1 MQVAA
6 PLSTIINWEREQEFW
21 CPDFYVV
28 TYVGDKESRAVIR
41 EHEFSFFEDAVK
53 VREEK
58 KMEEREKGLQAGPK
72 ATRLK
77 GDRPV
82 KFHVL
87 LTSYELINIDKVS
100 DLRGSGLSVYFH
112 NEVGKNI

>member
-1 MQVAA
+1 M
-6 PLSTIINWEREQEFW
+6 
-21 CPDFYVV
+21 V
-28 TYVGDKESRAVIR
+28 TYIGDKESRAVIR

-53 VREEK
+53 
-58 KMEEREKGLQAGPK
+58 AGPK

-87 LTSYELINIDKVS
+87 LTSYELINMDKV
-100 DLRGSGLSVYFH
+100 
-112 NEVGKNI
+112 